1 MKRSDAKSIAEI
13 IGDFMQQEDIEATML
28 EHKALSMW
36 AQVVGPGVN
45 RLTTERYVDEGVITV
60 KISSAALRND
70 LMLSRTAIINQLN
83 QLSQLNPA
91 QSNSTIT
98 HKTEESFT
106 PPTAEHTVTTAE
118 GRCLHCIAWIFYLLP
133 RPLFNPSPTLST
145 VTRSPFHSVRV
156 EL

>member
-83 QLSQLNPA
+83 QLVGKPVIREIIL
-91 QSNSTIT
+91 
-98 HKTEESFT
+98 
-106 PPTAEHTVTTAE
+106 
-118 GRCLHCIAWIFYLLP
+118 R
-133 RPLFNPSPTLST
+133 
-145 VTRSPFHSVRV
+145 
-156 EL
+156 

>member
-36 AQVVGPGVN
+36 AQVAGPGVN

-83 QLSQLNPA
+83 QLVGKPV
-91 QSNSTIT
+91 IR
-98 HKTEESFT
+98 E
-106 PPTAEHTVTTAE
+106 
-118 GRCLHCIAWIFYLLP
+118 IIF
-133 RPLFNPSPTLST
+133 R
-145 VTRSPFHSVRV
+145 
-156 EL
+156 